1 MPNKKQL
8 RAERRQAMSER
19 KALLTRRMPKYR
31 KDIALF
37 AREMF
42 DFEPD
47 DWQKQFFRDVVESN
61 RVSVKSGQGVGKTGC
76 EAILLLWFLSCF
88 PNAKVVATA
97 PTRRQLQDV
106 LWAEVDKWL
115 SRSPVLSQTLKWT
128 KTYIYM
134 VGHEKRW
141 FATARTANKAENM
154 QGFHELNMLFLVDEA
169 SGILEPIMEAILGT
183 LSGPNNKLVMC
194 GNPTKTSGTFYDSH
208 TRDRAIYRCITVN
221 SEDSPRTNK
230 ENIAALARKYG
241 KDSNVYRVRVKG
253 EFPLQED
260 DVFISLALIEQAV
273 MTEPDQTGR
282 ISMGVDVARFG
293 DDETIILTKVGNRVE
308 MPVIRHGQDLMRT
321 VGDIVITYRRLLEEH
336 PLYTGSIACIIDDT
350 GLGGGVTD
358 RLREVKA
365 EQNLFR
371 LQIVPVNA
379 GQAVPK
385 VGAQNYANITTFM
398 WGTVRDLLEERQ
410 ISLVNDNELVAQLSV
425 RKYSINSSGKLALES
440 KDDMKKRDID
450 SPDRADALAL
460 ACFTP
465 PRVFES
471 FMNSIMQI
479 LLDAAD
485 MKNRRYERITLGIS
499 ISRAFNKTA
508 FVATGVTFGYREV
521 IGLSSTVVDGSTDT
535 AELGRQ
541 FAKFALKVQKDHGA
555 AMYAYCDPNETVL
568 LRSIKQSFRNLGINT
583 AVRSSSGEELANRIL
598 MVNRM
603 ISTKRLFIGP
613 DAGWLAEA
621 LSEAQWSD
629 KGKPD
634 SRPDTMYTAVLNAFE
649 YTVERDAV
657 KFIRNEV

>member
-1 MPNKKQL
+1 MARNSGCS
-8 RAERRQAMSER
+8 ERR
-19 KALLTRRMPKYR
+19 ALFIRRIPRYR
-31 KDIALF
+31 KDIVLF

-42 DFEPD
+42 QFEPD
-47 DWQKQFFRDVVESN
+47 DWQKAFFADVSHHN

-76 EAILLLWFLSCF
+76 EAILLIWFLSCF

-154 QGFHELNMLFLVDEA
+154 QGFHEDYMLFLVDEA

-183 LSGPNNKLVMC
+183 LSGENNKLVMC

-208 TRDRAIYRCITVN
+208 TKDRAIYRCHTVN

-241 KDSNVYRVRVKG
+241 KESNVYRVRVKG

-260 DVFISLALIEQAV
+260 DVFIPLSLIERGV
-273 MTEPDQTGR
+273 MTEPELTGR
-282 ISMGVDVARFG
+282 ISIGVDVARFG

-321 VGDIVITYRRLLEEH
+321 VGDVVVTYRKLIRDFPE
-336 PLYTGSIACIIDDT
+336 YMGAVYCVIDDT

-358 RLREVKA
+358 RLREVKL
-365 EQNLFR
+365 EQQLNQLV
-371 LQIVPVNA
+371 IVPVNA
-379 GQAVPK
+379 GQAVPRA
-385 VGAQNYANITTFM
+385 GADNYGNITAFM
-398 WGTVRDLLEERQ
+398 WSTVRDLLEENQ
-410 ISLVNDNELVAQLSV
+410 LSLVDDDELVAQLSV
-425 RKYSINSSGKLALES
+425 RKYSINSSGKIVLES
-440 KDDMKKRDID
+440 KDEMKKRDID

-465 PRVFES
+465 QRVFENVL
-471 FMNSIMQI
+471 NSIMRI
-479 LLDAAD
+479 RLDE
-485 MKNRRYERITLGIS
+485 KGVEKRRFERITLGIS
-499 ISRAFNKTA
+499 ISRGANKTA
-508 FVATGVTFGYREV
+508 FAATGITYGFREV
-521 IGLSSTVVDGSTDT
+521 VALGSTVVDGSADT
-535 AELGRQ
+535 AELGRE
-541 FAKFALKVQKDHGA
+541 FSKFALMIAKTYGA
-555 AMYAYCDPNETVL
+555 ATYAYCDPGELVL
-568 LRSIKQSFRNLGINT
+568 QRSIKQSFSNMAINT
-583 AVRSSSGEELANRIL
+583 GVRASTGEELANRIL
-598 MVNRM
+598 MTNRLLSM
-603 ISTKRLFIGP
+603 NRLFIGP
-613 DAGWLAEA
+613 RAGWLAEA
-621 LSEAQWSD
+621 MSEAQWNAT
-629 KGKPD
+629 GKPD
-634 SRPDTMYTAVLNAFE
+634 SRPDTVEAAVLNAFE
-649 YTVERDAV
+649 YTIERDSL

>member
-1 MPNKKQL
+1 MTRNNGYS
-8 RAERRQAMSER
+8 ERR
-19 KALLTRRMPKYR
+19 ALFGRRIPKYR
-31 KDIALF
+31 KDIVLF

-42 DFEPD
+42 QFEPD
-47 DWQKQFFRDVVESN
+47 DWQKAFFADVSQHN

-76 EAILLLWFLSCF
+76 EAILLIWFLSCF

-154 QGFHELNMLFLVDEA
+154 QGFHEDYMLFLVDEA

-183 LSGPNNKLVMC
+183 LSGENNKLVMC

-208 TRDRAIYRCITVN
+208 TKDRAIYRCHTVN

-260 DVFISLALIEQAV
+260 DVFIPLSLIERGV
-273 MTEPDQTGR
+273 MTEPELTGR
-282 ISMGVDVARFG
+282 ISIGVDVARFG

-321 VGDIVITYRRLLEEH
+321 VGDVVVTYRKLIRDFPE
-336 PLYTGSIACIIDDT
+336 YMGAVYCVIDDT

-358 RLREVKA
+358 RLREVKL
-365 EQNLFR
+365 EQQLNQLV
-371 LQIVPVNA
+371 IVPVNA
-379 GQAVPK
+379 GQAVPRA
-385 VGAQNYANITTFM
+385 GADNYGNITAFM
-398 WGTVRDLLEERQ
+398 WSTVRDLLEENQ
-410 ISLVNDNELVAQLSV
+410 LSLVDDNELVAQLSV
-425 RKYSINSSGKLALES
+425 RKYSINSSGKIVLES
-440 KDDMKKRDID
+440 KDEMKKRDID

-465 PRVFES
+465 QRVFENVL
-471 FMNSIMQI
+471 NSIMRI
-479 LLDAAD
+479 RLDE
-485 MKNRRYERITLGIS
+485 KGVEKRRFERITLGIS
-499 ISRAFNKTA
+499 ISRAANKTA
-508 FVATGVTFGYREV
+508 FAATGITYGFREV
-521 IGLSSTVVDGSTDT
+521 VALGSTVVDGSTDT
-535 AELGRQ
+535 AELGRE
-541 FAKFALKVQKDHGA
+541 FAKFALMVRKSYGA
-555 AMYAYCDPNETVL
+555 ATYAYCDPDELVL
-568 LRSIKQSFRNLGINT
+568 QRSIKQSFSNLAINT
-583 AVRSSSGEELANRIL
+583 GVRASTGEELANRVLIT
-598 MVNRM
+598 NRLL
-603 ISTKRLFIGP
+603 STNRLFIGP
-613 DAGWLAEA
+613 RAGWLAEA
-621 LSEAQWSD
+621 MSEAQWSAT
-629 KGKPD
+629 GKPD
-634 SRPDTMYTAVLNAFE
+634 SRPDTVETAVLNAFE
-649 YTVERDAV
+649 YTIERDSL